1 MKPIVF
7 LGGGRITSAL
17 IEGLRRSGYR
27 ETIVVHDR
35 NPVKLRALR
44 RKFKVEIAPDLAQSV
59 GAAPFP
65 FRGGCDPM
73 HSGLL
78 VIAVR
83 PPDVRDLLHH
93 LPQKQFTAVSL
104 AAGIPLKALRTWCP
118 QATWC
123 RAMPSPVCRSGHGL
137 TALTWDRR
145 MPSAIRRQFR
155 ELFTRV
161 GSVLELPESQFDAF
175 TVVYSS
181 SHGYHALSAL
191 ADAALKAGL
200 DRRTAFRVAAHA
212 LEDGIRYWREE
223 AADLKHLLHEAAT
236 PGGIAATTMA
246 AMDRAGYRQA
256 VAQGVRAGL
265 AWARQQASRQSHP
278 AARRNSRITR
288 TTR

>member
-181 SHGYHALSAL
+181 SHGYHALSTL
-191 ADAALKAGL
+191 AAAAVKAGMSRNSGL
-200 DRRTAFRVAAHA
+200 RAAAHA
-212 LEDGIRYWREE
+212 LEDGIRYWRETG
-223 AADLKHLLHEAAT
+223 ADVEELPHEAAT
-236 PGGIAATTMA
+236 PGGTAAATME
-246 AMDRAGYRQA
+246 AMDRAGYRKA
-256 VAQGVRAGL
+256 VERGVAAGVKRAKRIAQQV
-265 AWARQQASRQSHP
+265 
-278 AARRNSRITR
+278 
-288 TTR
+288 